1 MQRKLVM
8 TIIKSQSAS
17 RRKGGF
23 TLIELL
29 VVIAIIAILAAMLLP
44 ALTKAKAKAQG
55 IGCLNSNKQI
65 MVGWQMYNHDYSDKI
80 VIATHGGA
88 STGPNPVGDP
98 KWGNG
103 WVSGWLNWGNST
115 DNTNTLLLT
124 DDRYA
129 KLGPYLA
136 KSTRVF
142 KCPADNYLSS
152 QQRSLGWSGRCRSMS
167 SNIYVG
173 AGNAEEGPTDAIYKH
188 IRKFSEFLYPS
199 PAEVWVFMDEHPDSI
214 NDAGN
219 FAPHQTAF
227 VDVPAT
233 YHNGA
238 CGVAFADG
246 HAEIHK
252 WRGCMTRGRAVQVSY
267 TDITS
272 TSVTAAAGD
281 IDIRWEAYRTP
292 RYLPQLPA
300 GW

>member
-1 MQRKLVM
+1 
-8 TIIKSQSAS
+8 
-17 RRKGGF
+17 
-23 TLIELL
+23 LIELL

-44 ALTKAKAKAQG
+44 ALTKARAKAQG
-55 IGCLNSNKQI
+55 IGCLNNLKQI
-65 MVGWQMYNHDYSDKI
+65 MVGWQMYNHDYSDKM
-80 VIATHGGA
+80 VVATHGTQA
-88 STGPNPVGDP
+88 TGPVPPGDV

-103 WVSGWLNWGNST
+103 WVSGWLDWGTST

-124 DDRYA
+124 FEDYA

-142 KCPADNYLSS
+142 KCPADSFAS
-152 QQRSLGWSGRCRSMS
+152 TVQRGRGWASRVRSMS

-173 AGNAEEGPTDAIYKH
+173 AGNAETGPIVGVYKH

-199 PAEVWVFMDEHPDSI
+199 PAEGWVFMDEHPDSI

-219 FAPHQTAF
+219 FAPDLATWI
-227 VDVPAT
+227 DVPAT

-252 WRGCMTRGRAVQVSY
+252 WRASMTRGWAVQTRF
-267 TDITS
+267 TDMTRGGVLAS
-272 TSVTAAAGD
+272 AGD
-281 IDIRWEAYRTP
+281 MDIRWEAQRTP
-292 RYLPQLPA
+292 RNLPQLPA